1 MKPEH
6 LKLLADKDWRLN
18 NLYWITDKEGKPT
31 RFRMTPEQREYFE
44 GIHTRNIILKARQL
58 GFTTEVCI
66 IQLDAA
72 LFESAKCALIAHT
85 LNDAKR
91 LFREKVKYAYDKLPA
106 EIKAANPASN
116 DSSGEL
122 VFKKGGSLYVS
133 TSFRGG
139 TLRYLHVSEFGK
151 ICAKY
156 PDKAR
161 EIVTGAFEAVSTGCF
176 ATIESTAEGRAG
188 YFFDYCQTAEKA
200 LLQGKPL
207 SALDWKFFFFSWW
220 KSPQYAIDP
229 VESLPV
235 RLLEYFAEMES
246 KHGVVVNDRQKG
258 WYYAKEKTLGDDMKR
273 EYKAKPDIYGQIR
286 SFPDLIQ
293 ESVFEYVHQTST
305 NGGLKYVT
313 EWMCIGIGKYDYESV
328 RYSES
333 SLGSLAGAEYQFFE
347 PGEVIPQIVEGYGFD
362 DVDGQEVPGQN
373 EASDFPIE
381 TATANTVVSGTYS
394 GGQIAM
400 KIVKQA
406 EFDYFIGL
414 VLPHAV
420 TFTIN
425 VTYSTASGNVT
436 TDATFS
442 GTLISAVET
451 NDGAVVNP
459 VRWYTFTMNQLEG
472 PQDIPANATINTTKF
487 ILNDN
492 EALVVGPFFS
502 PVEST
507 QLWLHT
513 QSSLGGKKETNWK
526 VVIRKIDDDYNQVP
540 GTQQTFTYRQTTPHQ
555 STSEVFYR
563 TDKITPTGGFGKYA
577 VSFQRTDN
585 SGDASLLKVEEI
597 HSINI
602 RTNVVHPTDTL
613 VRVKVRAT
621 ENALG
626 SRERKYNALVT
637 RHTITYDL
645 DTQAVDYKLR
655 PSRSFADAV
664 AHTWLI
670 MGEQPVSSID
680 LYGLYSIAESLPD
693 ERLGYFDYTFDDEND
708 SLGDRVQA
716 ICNAASVVAYWDD
729 GVLTFTRDQKVDY
742 PAAVFNRANMKT
754 DEYKM
759 TYEATLPGGFDGVQV
774 SYVHPTT
781 NNKTYINYRVLN
793 SAIVEQEAEN
803 PNKLEIVGFR
813 NEYQARERALRETK
827 RLIYSRVKMNAKVF
841 EDGIIQVGSV
851 IQMPDIYDSNQQG
864 GYVTGRSGSDFDTS
878 EPITFTGSMYVLVT
892 DSMGNPTLRYPATS
906 RSDTK
911 YGFTAAIPDIQ
922 LNIWNGDTVQLP
934 SRYLIATVEE
944 LDSQLWTVNSIKPNT
959 DNTVSLTVAEYS
971 DAIYQ

>member
-1 MKPEH
+1 M
-6 LKLLADKDWRLN
+6 
-18 NLYWITDKEGKPT
+18 
-31 RFRMTPEQREYFE
+31 
-44 GIHTRNIILKARQL
+44 
-58 GFTTEVCI
+58 
-66 IQLDAA
+66 
-72 LFESAKCALIAHT
+72 ALIELQRFPGTPKERYGVPNGT
-85 LNDAKR
+85 L
-91 LFREKVKYAYDKLPA
+91 FYDWL
-106 EIKAANPASN
+106 AANNAN
-116 DSSGEL
+116 FHRDL
-122 VFKKGGSLYVS
+122 L
-133 TSFRGG
+133 
-139 TLRYLHVSEFGK
+139 
-151 ICAKY
+151 
-156 PDKAR
+156 
-161 EIVTGAFEAVSTGCF
+161 IV
-176 ATIESTAEGRAG
+176 RN
-188 YFFDYCQTAEKA
+188 
-200 LLQGKPL
+200 
-207 SALDWKFFFFSWW
+207 
-220 KSPQYAIDP
+220 
-229 VESLPV
+229 
-235 RLLEYFAEMES
+235 
-246 KHGVVVNDRQKG
+246 GVK
-258 WYYAKEKTLGDDMKR
+258 LGDDDELAFELSELDTVQIFDQPKGIVEDILSPVFKVVGAVFAFLAPKPAIANTGGNTVDSPNNSLTGQTNTAR
-273 EYKAKPDIYGQIR
+273 VYKAKPDIYGQVR

-293 ESVFEYVHQTST
+293 ESIFEYVRQSEWD
-305 NGGLKYVT
+305 GGLKYVT
-313 EWMCIGIGKYDYESV
+313 EWMCVGIGKYDYESV

-333 SLGSLAGAEYQFFE
+333 SLGSMAGAEYQFYQ
-347 PGEVIPQIVEGYGFD
+347 PGEVIPTINEGYSFD
-362 DVDGQEVPGQN
+362 DVDGQEIPGPN
-373 EASDFPIE
+373 ESDNFPVE
-381 TATANTVVSGTYS
+381 SATANTVVSGTYS

-406 EFDYFIGL
+406 EFDYFMGL

-420 TFTIN
+420 TFTISL
-425 VTYSTASGNVT
+425 TYSTPSGNVT
-436 TDATFS
+436 RDVTFS
-442 GTLISAVET
+442 GVLISAIET

-459 VRWYTFTMNQLEG
+459 VRWYTFTMNKLNG
-472 PQDIPANATINTTKF
+472 PSDIPANATINTTKF

-502 PVEST
+502 PVESPE
-507 QLWLHT
+507 LWLHT
-513 QSSLGGKKETNWK
+513 QSSLGGGDYTDWQ
-526 VVIRKIDDDYNQVP
+526 VTIWKIDDDYNQVP
-540 GTQQTFTYRQTTPHQ
+540 GTQQTFTYHQGTPHD
-555 STSEVFYR
+555 SDSEGFYR
-563 TDKITPTGGFGKYA
+563 TDKIRPAAGFGKYA
-577 VSFQRTDN
+577 INFQRTNN
-585 SGDASLLKVEEI
+585 SNDHSILKVEDI
-597 HSINI
+597 HAVNV
-602 RTNVVHPTDTL
+602 RTNVVHPTDML

-645 DTQAVDYKLR
+645 DTQALDYTLR

-664 AHTWLI
+664 THTWLI
-670 MGEQPVSSID
+670 MGEQSVSSID

-759 TYEATLPGGFDGVQV
+759 TYEATLPGGYDGVQV

-781 NNKTYINYRVLN
+781 NNKTYINYRVLDG
-793 SAIVEQEAEN
+793 SIVEQEAEN

-851 IQMPDIYDSNQQG
+851 IQMPDIYDSNQQQ
-864 GYVTGRSGSDFDTS
+864 GYITGRAGNNFDTS
-878 EPITFTGSMYVLVT
+878 EPIAFTGSMYVLVT
-892 DSMGNPTLRYPATS
+892 DSLGNPTVRYPATA

>member
-1 MKPEH
+1 M
-6 LKLLADKDWRLN
+6 
-18 NLYWITDKEGKPT
+18 
-31 RFRMTPEQREYFE
+31 
-44 GIHTRNIILKARQL
+44 
-58 GFTTEVCI
+58 
-66 IQLDAA
+66 
-72 LFESAKCALIAHT
+72 ALIELQRFPGTPKERYRVPNGT
-85 LNDAKR
+85 LFYDWLAANDATFHR
-91 LFREKVKYAYDKLPA
+91 DLL
-106 EIKAANPASN
+106 
-116 DSSGEL
+116 
-122 VFKKGGSLYVS
+122 
-133 TSFRGG
+133 
-139 TLRYLHVSEFGK
+139 
-151 ICAKY
+151 
-156 PDKAR
+156 
-161 EIVTGAFEAVSTGCF
+161 IVRNG
-176 ATIESTAEGRAG
+176 
-188 YFFDYCQTAEKA
+188 
-200 LLQGKPL
+200 
-207 SALDWKFFFFSWW
+207 
-220 KSPQYAIDP
+220 
-229 VESLPV
+229 V
-235 RLLEYFAEMES
+235 R
-246 KHGVVVNDRQKG
+246 
-258 WYYAKEKTLGDDMKR
+258 LGDDDELAFELSELDTIQIFDQPKGIVSDILSPIFKVVGSVFSFLAPKPAIANTGGNTVDSPNNSLTGQTNTAR
-273 EYKAKPDIYGQIR
+273 VYKAKPDIYGQVR

-293 ESVFEYVHQTST
+293 ESLFEYIST
-305 NGGLKYVT
+305 GGRDGGKKYVT

-333 SLGSLAGAEYQFFE
+333 SLGSMAGAEYQFIQ
-347 PGEVIPQIVEGYGFD
+347 PGEVIPSINEGYSFD
-362 DVDGQEVPGQN
+362 DVDGQEVPGANQG
-373 EASDFPIE
+373 ESFPVE
-381 TATANTVVSGTYS
+381 TATANTVVSGTYA

-400 KIVKQA
+400 KIVKQT
-406 EFDYFIGL
+406 EFDYFMGL

-425 VTYSTASGNVT
+425 VTYATASGSVT

-442 GTLISAVET
+442 GTLVSAVET
-451 NDGAVVNP
+451 NDGAVINP
-459 VRWYTFTMNQLEG
+459 VRWYTFTMGDLDG
-472 PQDIPANATINTTKF
+472 PPDIPAGATINTTTF
-487 ILNDN
+487 VLNDN

-507 QLWLHT
+507 ELWIHT
-513 QSSLGGKKETNWK
+513 QSSLGPKKQTNWK
-526 VVIRKIDDDYNQVP
+526 VVLWKIDDDYNMVP
-540 GTQQTFTYRQTTPHQ
+540 GTHQTLIFQQTTWHKQD
-555 STSEVFYR
+555 SETFYR
-563 TDKITPTGGFGKYA
+563 TDKIVPTGGFGKYA
-577 VSFQRTDN
+577 INLQRTDN
-585 SGDASLLKVEEI
+585 SGDASILKLEEI
-597 HSINI
+597 HAVNV

-626 SRERKYNALVT
+626 SRDRKYNALVT

-645 DTQAVDYKLR
+645 DTQTVDFTLR

-670 MGEQPVSSID
+670 MGEQSVSSID

-716 ICNAASVVAYWDD
+716 ICNAVSVVAYWDD
-729 GVLTFTRDQKVDY
+729 GVLTFTRDQKVIY
-742 PAAVFNRANMKT
+742 PAAIFNRANMKT

-759 TYEATLPGGFDGVQV
+759 TYEATLPGGYDGVQV

-793 SAIVEQEAEN
+793 GSIVEQEAEN
-803 PNKLEIVGFR
+803 PNKIEIVGFR

-841 EDGIIQVGSV
+841 EDGIMQVGSV
-851 IQMPDIYDSNQQG
+851 VQIADIYDSNQQG
-864 GYVTGRSGSDFDTS
+864 GYITGRAGNNFDTS
-878 EPITFTGSMYVLVT
+878 EPITFSGDMYVLVT
-892 DSMGNPTLRYPATS
+892 DSLGNPTLRYPATA

>member
-1 MKPEH
+1 MALVEISNFPGTP
-6 LKLLADKDWRLN
+6 KLRCRVPNGTLFYDWLSANDGAFHRDLLIVRNGVRLN
-18 NLYWITDKEGKPT
+18 D
-31 RFRMTPEQREYFE
+31 
-44 GIHTRNIILKARQL
+44 
-58 GFTTEVCI
+58 
-66 IQLDAA
+66 D
-72 LFESAKCALIAHT
+72 
-85 LNDAKR
+85 D
-91 LFREKVKYAYDKLPA
+91 
-106 EIKAANPASN
+106 
-116 DSSGEL
+116 EL
-122 VFKKGGSLYVS
+122 
-133 TSFRGG
+133 
-139 TLRYLHVSEFGK
+139 
-151 ICAKY
+151 
-156 PDKAR
+156 
-161 EIVTGAFEAVSTGCF
+161 AFELSELDTIQIFDQPKGIISDILSPIFKVVGAVFSFLAPKPAIANNGGNTVDSPNNSLTGQ
-176 ATIESTAEGRAG
+176 TNTAR
-188 YFFDYCQTAEKA
+188 
-200 LLQGKPL
+200 
-207 SALDWKFFFFSWW
+207 
-220 KSPQYAIDP
+220 
-229 VESLPV
+229 V
-235 RLLEYFAEMES
+235 
-246 KHGVVVNDRQKG
+246 
-258 WYYAKEKTLGDDMKR
+258 
-273 EYKAKPDIYGQIR
+273 YKAKPDIYGQVR

-293 ESVFEYVHQTST
+293 ESMFEYVRQ
-305 NGGLKYVT
+305 NENDGGLKYVT

-333 SLGSLAGAEYQFFE
+333 SLGSMAGAEYQFYL
-347 PGEVIPQIVEGYGFD
+347 PGEVIPTINEGYSFD
-362 DVDGQEVPGQN
+362 DVDGQEMPGPN
-373 EASDFPIE
+373 ESDNFPVE
-381 TATANTVVSGTYS
+381 SATANTVVSGEYA

-406 EFDYFIGL
+406 EFDYFMGL
-414 VLPHAV
+414 VLPHSV

-425 VTYSTASGNVT
+425 VTYNTTSGSVT
-436 TDATFS
+436 EDVLFS
-442 GTLISAVET
+442 GTLISAVESD
-451 NDGAVVNP
+451 DGAVIDP
-459 VRWYTFTMNQLEG
+459 VQWYTFTMTDLQG
-472 PQDIPANATINTTKF
+472 PPTVPSTATINTTKF

-507 QLWLHT
+507 ELWLHT
-513 QSSLGGKKETNWK
+513 QSSLGGGNWTDWK
-526 VVIRKIDDDYNQVP
+526 VTIWKIDDDYNQIP
-540 GTQQTFTYRQTTPHQ
+540 GTQQTFTYHQGTPHK

-563 TDKITPTGGFGKYA
+563 TDKIIPAGGFGKYA
-577 VSFQRTDN
+577 INFQRTNN
-585 SGDASLLKVEEI
+585 SNDASILKVEEI
-597 HSINI
+597 HAVNI
-602 RTNVVHPTDTL
+602 RSNVVHPTDTL

-626 SRERKYNALVT
+626 SRDRKYNALVT
-637 RHTITYDL
+637 RQTISYNLT
-645 DTQAVDYKLR
+645 TQTVDYTLR

-664 AHTWLI
+664 AHTWLV
-670 MGEQPVSSID
+670 MGGQPESSID

-716 ICNAASVVAYWDD
+716 ICNAASVMAYWDD

-759 TYEATLPGGFDGVQV
+759 TYETTLPGGYDGVQV

-793 SAIVEQEAEN
+793 GAIVEQEAEN

-851 IQMPDIYDSNQQG
+851 IQMPDIYDSNQQQ
-864 GYVTGRSGSDFDTS
+864 GYITGRSGNDFDTS

-892 DSMGNPTLRYPATS
+892 DSLGNPTLRYSAMP
-906 RSDTK
+906 RGDTK
-911 YGFTAAIPDIQ
+911 YGFTAVIPNIQ

-944 LDSQLWTVNSIKPNT
+944 LDSQLWTVSSIKPNT

-971 DAIYQ
+971 DNIYQ

>member
-1 MKPEH
+1 TIT
-6 LKLLADKDWRLN
+6 
-18 NLYWITDKEGKPT
+18 NLSDTNCLE
-31 RFRMTPEQREYFE
+31 
-44 GIHTRNIILKARQL
+44 
-58 GFTTEVCI
+58 
-66 IQLDAA
+66 IQG
-72 LFESAKCALIAHT
+72 
-85 LNDAKR
+85 
-91 LFREKVKYAYDKLPA
+91 
-106 EIKAANPASN
+106 AS
-116 DSSGEL
+116 
-122 VFKKGGSLYVS
+122 
-133 TSFRGG
+133 
-139 TLRYLHVSEFGK
+139 
-151 ICAKY
+151 
-156 PDKAR
+156 
-161 EIVTGAFEAVSTGCF
+161 
-176 ATIESTAEGRAG
+176 
-188 YFFDYCQTAEKA
+188 
-200 LLQGKPL
+200 
-207 SALDWKFFFFSWW
+207 
-220 KSPQYAIDP
+220 
-229 VESLPV
+229 
-235 RLLEYFAEMES
+235 
-246 KHGVVVNDRQKG
+246 
-258 WYYAKEKTLGDDMKR
+258 
-273 EYKAKPDIYGQIR
+273 
-286 SFPDLIQ
+286 
-293 ESVFEYVHQTST
+293 
-305 NGGLKYVT
+305 
-313 EWMCIGIGKYDYESV
+313 
-328 RYSES
+328 
-333 SLGSLAGAEYQFFE
+333 
-347 PGEVIPQIVEGYGFD
+347 
-362 DVDGQEVPGQN
+362 
-373 EASDFPIE
+373 
-381 TATANTVVSGTYS
+381 
-394 GGQIAM
+394 
-400 KIVKQA
+400 
-406 EFDYFIGL
+406 
-414 VLPHAV
+414 
-420 TFTIN
+420 
-425 VTYSTASGNVT
+425 
-436 TDATFS
+436 
-442 GTLISAVET
+442 
-451 NDGAVVNP
+451 
-459 VRWYTFTMNQLEG
+459 
-472 PQDIPANATINTTKF
+472 
-487 ILNDN
+487 
-492 EALVVGPFFS
+492 
-502 PVEST
+502 
-507 QLWLHT
+507 LHT

-526 VVIRKIDDDYNQVP
+526 VVIWKIDDDYNQVP
-540 GTQQTFTYRQTTPHQ
+540 GTQQTFTYRQTTPHD

-563 TDKITPTGGFGKYA
+563 TDKITPSGGFGKYA

-585 SGDASLLKVEEI
+585 SSDASLLKVEEI

-645 DTQAVDYKLR
+645 DAQTVDYTLR

-759 TYEATLPGGFDGVQV
+759 TYEATLPGGYDGVQV

-793 SAIVEQEAEN
+793 GSIVEQEAEN

-851 IQMPDIYDSNQQG
+851 IQMPDIYDSNQQQ
-864 GYVTGRSGSDFDTS
+864 GYITGRAGNNFDTS

-892 DSMGNPTLRYPATS
+892 DSLGNPTLRYPATA

-911 YGFTAAIPDIQ
+911 YGFTAAIPNIQ
-922 LNIWNGDTVQLP
+922 LNIWNGETVQLP

>member
-1 MKPEH
+1 MALIELQRFPGTPKERYRVPNGTLFYDWLAANDGAFH
-6 LKLLADKDWRLN
+6 CDLLIVRNGVKLADDDDLAFKLSELDTVQ
-18 NLYWITDKEGKPT
+18 IFDQPK
-31 RFRMTPEQREYFE
+31 
-44 GIHTRNIILKARQL
+44 GIVEDIL
-58 GFTTEVCI
+58 
-66 IQLDAA
+66 
-72 LFESAKCALIAHT
+72 S
-85 LNDAKR
+85 
-91 LFREKVKYAYDKLPA
+91 P
-106 EIKAANPASN
+106 
-116 DSSGEL
+116 
-122 VFKKGGSLYVS
+122 VFKVVGAVFAFLAPKPAIANTGGNTVDSPNNSL
-133 TSFRGG
+133 TGQ
-139 TLRYLHVSEFGK
+139 TNT
-151 ICAKY
+151 
-156 PDKAR
+156 AR
-161 EIVTGAFEAVSTGCF
+161 V
-176 ATIESTAEGRAG
+176 
-188 YFFDYCQTAEKA
+188 
-200 LLQGKPL
+200 
-207 SALDWKFFFFSWW
+207 
-220 KSPQYAIDP
+220 
-229 VESLPV
+229 
-235 RLLEYFAEMES
+235 
-246 KHGVVVNDRQKG
+246 
-258 WYYAKEKTLGDDMKR
+258 
-273 EYKAKPDIYGQIR
+273 YKAKPDIYGQVR

-293 ESVFEYVHQTST
+293 ESIFEYVRQSDMD
-305 NGGLKYVT
+305 GGLKYVT
-313 EWMCIGIGKYDYESV
+313 EWMCVGIGRYDYESV

-333 SLGSLAGAEYQFFE
+333 SLGSMAGAEYQFYQ
-347 PGEVIPQIVEGYGFD
+347 PGEVIPTINEGYSFD
-362 DVDGQEVPGQN
+362 DVDGQEIPGPN
-373 EASDFPIE
+373 ESDNFPVE
-381 TATANTVVSGTYS
+381 SATANTVVSGTYS

-406 EFDYFIGL
+406 EFDYFMGL

-420 TFTIN
+420 TFTISL
-425 VTYSTASGNVT
+425 TYGTPSGNVT
-436 TDATFS
+436 RDVTFS
-442 GTLISAVET
+442 GVLISAVET

-459 VRWYTFTMNQLEG
+459 VRWYTFTMNKLNG
-472 PQDIPANATINTTKF
+472 PSDIPANATINTTKF

-502 PVEST
+502 PVESPE
-507 QLWLHT
+507 LWLHT
-513 QSSLGGKKETNWK
+513 QSSLGGGDYTDWQ
-526 VVIRKIDDDYNQVP
+526 VTIWKIDDDYNQVP
-540 GTQQTFTYRQTTPHQ
+540 GTQQTFTYHQGTPHD
-555 STSEVFYR
+555 SDSEVFYR
-563 TDKITPTGGFGKYA
+563 TDKIRPAAGFGKYA
-577 VSFQRTDN
+577 INFQRTNN
-585 SGDASLLKVEEI
+585 SNDHSILKVEEI
-597 HSINI
+597 HAVNV

-626 SRERKYNALVT
+626 SRERKYNAMVT

-645 DTQAVDYKLR
+645 NTQTVDYTLR

-664 AHTWLI
+664 AHTWLV
-670 MGEQPVSSID
+670 MGEQPESSID

-759 TYEATLPGGFDGVQV
+759 TYEATLPGGYDGVQV

-793 SAIVEQEAEN
+793 GAIVEQEAEN
-803 PNKLEIVGFR
+803 PNKLEIAGFR
-813 NEYQARERALRETK
+813 NEFQARERALRETK

-851 IQMPDIYDSNQQG
+851 IQMPDIYDSNQQQ
-864 GYVTGRSGSDFDTS
+864 GYITGRAGNNFDTS
-878 EPITFTGSMYVLVT
+878 EPITFAGSMYVLVT
-892 DSMGNPTLRYPATS
+892 DSLGNPSLRYPATA

-911 YGFTAAIPDIQ
+911 YGFTAAIPNIQ

-934 SRYLIATVEE
+934 SRYIIATVEE

>member
-1 MKPEH
+1 M
-6 LKLLADKDWRLN
+6 
-18 NLYWITDKEGKPT
+18 
-31 RFRMTPEQREYFE
+31 
-44 GIHTRNIILKARQL
+44 
-58 GFTTEVCI
+58 
-66 IQLDAA
+66 
-72 LFESAKCALIAHT
+72 ALIELQRFPGTPKERCRVPNGT
-85 LNDAKR
+85 LFYDWLAANDATFHR
-91 LFREKVKYAYDKLPA
+91 DLLIVRNGVKL
-106 EIKAANPASN
+106 
-116 DSSGEL
+116 GEDDEL
-122 VFKKGGSLYVS
+122 
-133 TSFRGG
+133 
-139 TLRYLHVSEFGK
+139 
-151 ICAKY
+151 
-156 PDKAR
+156 
-161 EIVTGAFEAVSTGCF
+161 AFELCELDTVQIFDQPKGIIGDILSPIFKVVGAVFSFLAPKPAIANTGGN
-176 ATIESTAEGRAG
+176 TIDSPNNSLTGQTNTAR
-188 YFFDYCQTAEKA
+188 
-200 LLQGKPL
+200 
-207 SALDWKFFFFSWW
+207 
-220 KSPQYAIDP
+220 
-229 VESLPV
+229 V
-235 RLLEYFAEMES
+235 
-246 KHGVVVNDRQKG
+246 
-258 WYYAKEKTLGDDMKR
+258 
-273 EYKAKPDIYGQIR
+273 YKAKPDIYGQIR

-293 ESVFEYVHQTST
+293 ESLFEYVRQSDTD
-305 NGGLKYVT
+305 GGLKYVT

-333 SLGSLAGAEYQFFE
+333 SLGSMAGAEFQFYQ
-347 PGEVIPQIVEGYGFD
+347 PGEVIPTINEGYGFD

-373 EASDFPIE
+373 ESDNFPIE
-381 TATANTVVSGTYS
+381 TATATTVVSGTYS
-394 GGQIAM
+394 GGQIAV
-400 KIVKQA
+400 KIIKQA
-406 EFDYFIGL
+406 EFDYFMGL

-425 VTYSTASGNVT
+425 VTYSTPAGNVT
-436 TDATFS
+436 QDVDFS

-459 VRWYTFTMNQLEG
+459 VRWYTFTMGDLIG
-472 PQDIPANATINTTKF
+472 PPDVPATATINTTKF

-502 PVEST
+502 PVESA

-513 QSSLGGKKETNWK
+513 QVQLGGKKSADWK
-526 VVIRKIDDDYNQVP
+526 VTIWKIDDDYNQVP
-540 GTQQTFTYRQTTPHQ
+540 GTQQTFTYHQGTPHK
-555 STSEVFYR
+555 SSSEVFYR
-563 TDKITPTGGFGKYA
+563 TDKLTPTGGFGKYA
-577 VSFQRTDN
+577 INFQRTDN
-585 SGDASLLKVEEI
+585 SSDASILKVEEI
-597 HSINI
+597 HSVNV

-626 SRERKYNALVT
+626 SRDRKYNALVT
-637 RHTITYDL
+637 RQTISYNLT
-645 DTQAVDYKLR
+645 TQAVDYTLR
-655 PSRSFADAV
+655 ASRSFADAV

-680 LYGLYSIAESLPD
+680 LYGLYSIAESLTD

-716 ICNAASVVAYWDD
+716 ICNAASVIAYWDD

-754 DEYKM
+754 DEFKM
-759 TYEATLPGGFDGVQV
+759 TYEATLPGGYDGVQV

-793 SAIVEQEAEN
+793 GAIVEQEAEN
-803 PNKLEIVGFR
+803 PNKIEIVGFR
-813 NEYQARERALRETK
+813 NEYQAQERALRETK

-841 EDGIIQVGSV
+841 EDGIMQVGSV
-851 IQMPDIYDSNQQG
+851 VQIADIYDSNQQQ
-864 GYVTGRSGSDFDTS
+864 GYITGRAGNNFDTS
-878 EPITFTGSMYVLVT
+878 EPIAFTGSMYVLVT
-892 DSMGNPTLRYPATS
+892 DSLGNPTLRYPATA

-944 LDSQLWTVNSIKPNT
+944 LNSQLWTVNSIKPNT

>member
-1 MKPEH
+1 MALVEISNFPGTPKMRCRVPNGT
-6 LKLLADKDWRLN
+6 LFYDWLA
-18 NLYWITDKEGKPT
+18 
-31 RFRMTPEQREYFE
+31 
-44 GIHTRNIILKARQL
+44 A
-58 GFTTEVCI
+58 
-66 IQLDAA
+66 
-72 LFESAKCALIAHT
+72 
-85 LNDAKR
+85 NDANFHR
-91 LFREKVKYAYDKLPA
+91 DLLIVRNGVKLTDDDELAFEL
-106 EIKAANPASN
+106 
-116 DSSGEL
+116 GEL
-122 VFKKGGSLYVS
+122 DTVQIFDQPKGIVSDILSPIFKVVGTVFSFLAPKPAIANTGGNTVDSPNNSL
-133 TSFRGG
+133 TGQ
-139 TLRYLHVSEFGK
+139 TNT
-151 ICAKY
+151 
-156 PDKAR
+156 AR
-161 EIVTGAFEAVSTGCF
+161 V
-176 ATIESTAEGRAG
+176 
-188 YFFDYCQTAEKA
+188 Y
-200 LLQGKPL
+200 KP
-207 SALDWKFFFFSWW
+207 
-220 KSPQYAIDP
+220 
-229 VESLPV
+229 
-235 RLLEYFAEMES
+235 
-246 KHGVVVNDRQKG
+246 
-258 WYYAKEKTLGDDMKR
+258 
-273 EYKAKPDIYGQIR
+273 KPDIYGQIR

-293 ESVFEYVHQTST
+293 ESLFEYIST
-305 NGGLKYVT
+305 GTKDGGKKYVT
-313 EWMCIGIGKYDYESV
+313 EWMSIGFGKYDYESV

-333 SLGSLAGAEYQFFE
+333 SLGSMAGAEYQFIQ
-347 PGEVIPQIVEGYGFD
+347 PGEVIPTINEGYSFD
-362 DVDGQEVPGQN
+362 DVDGQEVPGANQGD
-373 EASDFPIE
+373 SFPVE
-381 TATANTVVSGTYS
+381 TATATTVVSGTYS

-406 EFDYFIGL
+406 SFDYFMGL

-420 TFTIN
+420 TFDIN
-425 VTYSTASGNVT
+425 VTYATASGSVT

-442 GTLISAVET
+442 GTLVSAVET
-451 NDGAVVNP
+451 NDGAVINP
-459 VRWYTFTMNQLEG
+459 VRWYTFTMGDLDG
-472 PQDIPANATINTTKF
+472 PPDIPANATINTTKF
-487 ILNDN
+487 VLNDN

-507 QLWLHT
+507 QLWIHT
-513 QSSLGGKKETNWK
+513 QSSLGPKKQTNWK
-526 VVIRKIDDDYNQVP
+526 VVLWKIDDDYNMVP
-540 GTQQTFTYRQTTPHQ
+540 GTQQTLTFQQTTWHKQ
-555 STSEVFYR
+555 DSETFYR
-563 TDKITPTGGFGKYA
+563 TDKITPIGGFGKYA
-577 VSFQRTDN
+577 INLQRTDN
-585 SGDASLLKVEEI
+585 SGDSSILKLEEI
-597 HSINI
+597 HAVNI

-626 SRERKYNALVT
+626 SRDRKYNALVT
-637 RHTITYDL
+637 RHTISYNL
-645 DTQAVDYKLR
+645 STQSVDYTLR

-670 MGEQPVSSID
+670 MGEQLVSSID

-693 ERLGYFDYTFDDEND
+693 DRLGYFDYTFDDEND

-754 DEYKM
+754 DEYKL
-759 TYEATLPGGFDGVQV
+759 TYEATLPGGYDGVQV

-793 SAIVEQEAEN
+793 GAIVEQEAEN

-851 IQMPDIYDSNQQG
+851 IQMPDIYDSNQQQ
-864 GYVTGRSGSDFDTS
+864 GYITGRSGNNFDTS
-878 EPITFTGSMYVLVT
+878 ESITFTGSMYVLVT
-892 DSMGNPTLRYPATS
+892 DSLGNPTLRYPATA

-911 YGFTAAIPDIQ
+911 YGFTAAIPSIQ

-944 LDSQLWTVNSIKPNT
+944 LDSQLWKVNSIKPNT

>member
-1 MKPEH
+1 MALVEISNFPGIP
-6 LKLLADKDWRLN
+6 KLRCRVPNGTLFYDWLAANDGTFHRDLLIVRNGVRLN
-18 NLYWITDKEGKPT
+18 D
-31 RFRMTPEQREYFE
+31 
-44 GIHTRNIILKARQL
+44 
-58 GFTTEVCI
+58 
-66 IQLDAA
+66 D
-72 LFESAKCALIAHT
+72 
-85 LNDAKR
+85 D
-91 LFREKVKYAYDKLPA
+91 
-106 EIKAANPASN
+106 
-116 DSSGEL
+116 EL
-122 VFKKGGSLYVS
+122 
-133 TSFRGG
+133 
-139 TLRYLHVSEFGK
+139 
-151 ICAKY
+151 
-156 PDKAR
+156 
-161 EIVTGAFEAVSTGCF
+161 AFELSELDTIQIFDQPKGIISDILSPIFKVVGAVFSFLAPKPAIANNGGNTVDSPNNSLTGQ
-176 ATIESTAEGRAG
+176 TNTAR
-188 YFFDYCQTAEKA
+188 
-200 LLQGKPL
+200 
-207 SALDWKFFFFSWW
+207 
-220 KSPQYAIDP
+220 
-229 VESLPV
+229 V
-235 RLLEYFAEMES
+235 
-246 KHGVVVNDRQKG
+246 
-258 WYYAKEKTLGDDMKR
+258 
-273 EYKAKPDIYGQIR
+273 YKAKPDIYGQVR

-293 ESVFEYVHQTST
+293 ESMFEYVRQSE
-305 NGGLKYVT
+305 NDGGLKYVT
-313 EWMCIGIGKYDYESV
+313 EWMCIGIGKYGYESV

-333 SLGSLAGAEYQFFE
+333 SLGSMAGAEYQFYQ
-347 PGEVIPQIVEGYGFD
+347 PGEVIPTINEGYSFD
-362 DVDGQEVPGQN
+362 DVDGQEMPGPN
-373 EASDFPIE
+373 ESDNFPVE
-381 TATANTVVSGTYS
+381 SATANTVVSGDYA

-406 EFDYFIGL
+406 EFDYFMGL

-420 TFTIN
+420 TFDIN
-425 VTYSTASGNVT
+425 VTYNTASGTVT
-436 TDATFS
+436 TDASFS
-442 GTLISAVET
+442 GVLVSAVET
-451 NDGAVVNP
+451 DDGSVISP
-459 VRWYTFTMNQLEG
+459 VHWYTFTMGELSG
-472 PQDIPANATINTTKF
+472 PPDIPANATINTTKF
-487 ILNDN
+487 VLNDN

-507 QLWLHT
+507 DLWLHT
-513 QSSLGGKKETNWK
+513 QSSLGGGDYTDWK
-526 VVIRKIDDDYNQVP
+526 VTIWQIDDNYNQVP
-540 GTQQTFTYRQTTPHQ
+540 GTQQAFTFHQGTPHK
-555 STSEVFYR
+555 SDSETFYR
-563 TDKITPTGGFGKYA
+563 TDKLKPTAGFGKYA
-577 VSFQRTDN
+577 ISLQRTNNANDH
-585 SGDASLLKVEEI
+585 SILKLEEI
-597 HSINI
+597 HAVNI

-626 SRERKYNALVT
+626 SRDRKYNALVT
-637 RHTITYDL
+637 RQTISYNL
-645 DTQAVDYKLR
+645 ATQTVDYTLR

-664 AHTWLI
+664 THTWLV
-670 MGEQPVSSID
+670 MGGQPESSID
-680 LYGLYSIAESLPD
+680 LYGLYSIAESLSD

-716 ICNAASVVAYWDD
+716 ICNAASVMAYWDD

-759 TYEATLPGGFDGVQV
+759 TYEATLPGGYDGVQV

-793 SAIVEQEAEN
+793 GVIVEQEAES

-851 IQMPDIYDSNQQG
+851 IQMPDIYDSNQQQ
-864 GYVTGRSGSDFDTS
+864 GYITGRAGNDFDTS
-878 EPITFTGSMYVLVT
+878 EPIMFTGSMYVLVT
-892 DSMGNPTLRYPATS
+892 DSVGNPTLRYSAMP